1 MTIMATI
8 TPTMM
13 MMRHT
18 VAIQEAARVA
28 ERRMRARGFSFAAKT
43 RNTFNEDEDDD
54 GGNDNAVK
62 KEHREYEPTGETR
75 KNWKSLARYQVQ
87 PAHIVSS

>member
-1 MTIMATI
+1 MIITTI
-8 TPTMM
+8 TT

-28 ERRMRARGFSFAAKT
+28 QRRMRARGFSFAAKT
-43 RNTFNEDEDDD
+43 RNTFNEDDDDD
-54 GGNDNAVK
+54 GSNDNAVK
-62 KEHREYEPTGETR
+62 EHQGYEPTGETR